1 LLSKEELV
9 IFSDF
14 SFTIYNME
22 IIHSMSTPI
31 CFDCGPFNQLGI
43 SGEKCCPIPANF
55 PSPLDTSCCQYQ
67 YKKPGLIVCY
77 KKTKYNTPYHVSG
90 AQGPAKFRLMPH
102 NYTGQKL
109 RQTRIQRGRWNHG
122 LSNTKLFPVIS
133 ECRDTS
139 GNLTSTIQS
148 KNIFTNTDYKMPK
161 HELMSYLA
169 RNSKYLHR

>member
-1 LLSKEELV
+1 MLHFWVLV
-9 IFSDF
+9 IKRRTSDFSDFSDF

-22 IIHSMSTPI
+22 IIHSMSTPT

-139 GNLTSTIQS
+139 GNLISTIQS
-148 KNIFTNTDYKMPK
+148 KNI
-161 HELMSYLA
+161 
-169 RNSKYLHR
+169 